1 MLTETV
7 KWRWSK
13 WVLLWMTFQYLSFA
27 QANDGGDDIPLV
39 AQHSRRGGTVRE
51 TEGGAEGGPDGHLR
65 VDVRHRGPRLD
76 TSTSGTSLLSPIHS
90 QHKLT
95 VQHIVDDATVHILK
109 VLLDGAEV
117 EFVQSQNYDWT
128 DFYQFHHIALSLRG
142 TADISPCEHP
152 TTHHPHLRPTPPS
165 TPAPA
170 PPPSTT
176 RGTREPPTFF
186 PYGPPEDGKTTVW
199 HFEEQT
205 TTPPSGETPDEDD
218 DVIYLSEPYD
228 PTEEPAY
235 TDLSRNETYDDGES
249 DSDVKESDDANDD
262 DEPWWRRFV
271 YILGDYKRIPLLL
284 IFLIVFCVGAGMGSV
299 ATIICEQYC
308 CCRDDHSNK
317 SSDYDG
323 DEFRHFSRQDFMRPA
338 ANATFVG
345 TVDSSGRVAK
355 ENISHPLPASGS
367 RSPGSETYH
376 TPYQQQ
382 QRERYLSNST
392 DETLP
397 LNMPL
402 PQDNQRVK
410 NGNYSQFNKYQD
422 TYQ

>member
-13 WVLLWMTFQYLSFA
+13 WVLLWVTFQYLSFA
-27 QANDGGDDIPLV
+27 QGEIYNNKRMTVVTTFPSSLNTVCVV
-39 AQHSRRGGTVRE
+39 ALSERPKV
-51 TEGGAEGGPDGHLR
+51 ALR
-65 VDVRHRGPRLD
+65 VDLMLISESTYDIVKAGYVNVRNK
-76 TSTSGTSLLSPIHS
+76 LLSPIHS

-109 VLLDGAEV
+109 VQLDGVEV
-117 EFVQSQNYDWT
+117 EFVQSQTYDWT

-152 TTHHPHLRPTPPS
+152 TTQHPLLRPTPPT
-165 TPAPA
+165 TPAPVPA
-170 PPPSTT
+170 PSTT

-186 PYGPPEDGKTTVW
+186 PYGPAEDEETTVW

-205 TTPPSGETPDEDD
+205 TTPPSGDTPDEDD
-218 DVIYLSEPYD
+218 VIYLREAFD
-228 PTEEPAY
+228 PPEEPAY
-235 TDLSRNETYDDGES
+235 TNMSRNETYDDGES
-249 DSDVKESDDANDD
+249 DSDVKESDD
-262 DEPWWRRFV
+262 DEPWWRFV

-284 IFLIVFCVGAGMGSV
+284 ILLIVFCVGAGMGSV

-323 DEFRHFSRQDFMRPA
+323 DEFRHFSRQDFMRPS

-355 ENISHPLPASGS
+355 ENISHPLPPPGS

-410 NGNYSQFNKYQD
+410 NGNYTQFNKYQD